1 MTMIAWRSESS
12 LRKICREQHADHQ
25 WVQRALIVTVTALAW
40 TGGAATA
47 DDLDVERRFGDVD
60 VLGRTPHYVDVGV
73 GIFDI
78 LKRVS
83 TSRRSVAGEIELRIG
98 QKIYGIGPAIGL
110 MANTEGGV
118 FGYAL
123 AYSDLKYRDF
133 VFTPFAGLGGYSKG
147 DSSDLGGIFQF
158 RLGLDAAYQ
167 FPNRHRL
174 GLQLA
179 HISNAGSHS
188 YNPGEEELYLTY
200 AVPFQ
205 VKER

>member
-1 MTMIAWRSESS
+1 MSNNQFMQRS
-12 LRKICREQHADHQ
+12 
-25 WVQRALIVTVTALAW
+25 LIVIVAVLAC

-47 DDLDVERRFGDVD
+47 DDAGVVRRFGHVD
-60 VLGRTPHYVDVGV
+60 VLGRTPHYADVGI

-78 LKRVS
+78 VKRVS

-98 QKIYGIGPAIGL
+98 EKIYGIGPAIGL
-110 MANTEGGV
+110 MANTDGGV

-133 VFTPFAGLGGYSKG
+133 VFTPFAGLGGYSRG
-147 DSSDLGGIFQF
+147 DSSDLGGVFQF
-158 RLGLDAAYQ
+158 RSGLGAAYQ
-167 FPNRHRL
+167 FPNQHRL
-174 GLQLA
+174 GLQVA

-200 AVPFQ
+200 AMPFQ
-205 VKER
+205 ISR